1 MTQTPQSDEISRTVS
16 QDAQRETSP
25 PAFRPYRPPEPIRR
39 SRKGLI
45 LIGLSVVAVIG
56 GMVFFSTGP
65 DEAEGHKAPIDVRKM
80 SAEQLARDSGPG
92 AARELVRR
100 LLHGTQAEHIAAS
113 NVMNRPRSQRLS
125 RNLAMAMALEQQKRA
140 NDMRLRTQREMRL
153 AEQGY

>member
-1 MTQTPQSDEISRTVS
+1 MTQTPQSDEIPGTVS
-16 QDAQRETSP
+16 QDDQGETPP

-39 SRKGLI
+39 SRKGLVF
-45 LIGLSVVAVIG
+45 IGLSVVVVMG
-56 GMVFFSTGP
+56 GLVFFSGGP
-65 DEAEGHKAPIDVRKM
+65 DEAEGHKAPVDVRKM
-80 SAEQLARDSGPG
+80 TAEQLAKDSSPG

-153 AEQGY
+153 AEEGY